1 MLKDKELLIFN
12 YISDL
17 TGIQLENIT
26 PDSSIKSDL
35 NLTDIEK
42 VDLLNT
48 ISIEM
53 RFDIPDD
60 TDYEEI
66 ITVRD
71 IIEFAEN
78 NSEEL

>member
-1 MLKDKELLIFN
+1 MLKDKELLIFK

-42 VDLLNT
+42 VDLLNN

-53 RFDIPDD
+53 RFDIPED